1 MFKIL
6 ILEDD
11 LILLK
16 TLKDVLCKNH
26 YQVDLAHD
34 LNRAEQLIAD
44 NDYDLLIFDRLVN
57 NEDSLEFLEALR
69 ADQTCI
75 RVLIISQKK
84 LIDDRLLSLKVAD
97 DFLAKPFVIK
107 ELLLKVNNLLSR
119 SKYKLEEN
127 FVCPY
132 FYLNEAGLV
141 QDLATGNCFYLPKKE
156 RQILECLLLHQN
168 QAVSYQTLI
177 NYVWPRTDNIPQQRT
192 LNVYVRRIRLKI
204 GRFSRYI
211 KTIRDFG
218 FILDCNQAESSVT
231 R

>member
-11 LILLK
+11 LVLLK
-16 TLKDVLCKNH
+16 TLKEVLVKNNF
-26 YQVDLAHD
+26 QVDLAHC
-34 LNRAEQLIAD
+34 LNRAEQLIE
-44 NDYDLLIFDRLVN
+44 NKEYDLLIFDRLVN
-57 NEDSLEFLEALR
+57 NEDSLDFLEALR
-69 ADQTCI
+69 ADESFI
-75 RVLIISQKK
+75 RVLLISQKK
-84 LIDDRLLSLKVAD
+84 LLNDRLLSLKVAD

-107 ELLLKVNNLLSR
+107 ELILKVNNLLSR
-119 SKYKLEEN
+119 SKYKLADN
-127 FVCPY
+127 YFCPY
-132 FYLNEAGLV
+132 FYLNESGLV

-204 GRFSRYI
+204 GHFSQYI

-218 FILDCNQAESSVT
+218 FILDCNQEGSLVKL
-231 R
+231 

>member
-69 ADQTCI
+69 ADQTFI

-127 FVCPY
+127 GDFQLKTFALFALSTMARVNALSNVMWKQIDFEKILSFV
-132 FYLNEAGLV
+132 
-141 QDLATGNCFYLPKKE
+141 
-156 RQILECLLLHQN
+156 R
-168 QAVSYQTLI
+168 
-177 NYVWPRTDNIPQQRT
+177 
-192 LNVYVRRIRLKI
+192 
-204 GRFSRYI
+204 
-211 KTIRDFG
+211 KTI
-218 FILDCNQAESSVT
+218 
-231 R
+231 